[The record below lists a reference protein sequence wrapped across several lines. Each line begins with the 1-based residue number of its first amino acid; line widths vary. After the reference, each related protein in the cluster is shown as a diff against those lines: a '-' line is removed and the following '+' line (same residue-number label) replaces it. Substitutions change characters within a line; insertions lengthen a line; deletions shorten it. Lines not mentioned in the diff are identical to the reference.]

1 MLSEFSY
8 TSDKMLR
15 TMRKLGACALLALTL
30 AACGFM
36 SRPGTLFGGRAT
48 VEARMSDGLNGN
60 RPVAVDLVVVYDS
73 KLEKELAAL
82 TAEQWFAKRGQYL
95 QVQPGTSLQVH
106 NWQWVPGQ
114 RVPPR
119 PIDYRLGA
127 LSTLVFASYAGEG
140 DHRAQVAPDKDLV
153 LLLGDDDFTV
163 QVR

>member
-15 TMRKLGACALLALTL
+15 TMRKLVVLSVLALTL
-30 AACGFM
+30 AACGFL

-48 VEARMSDGLNGN
+48 VEARMSDGLNDN
-60 RPVAVDLVVVYDS
+60 RPVAVDLVIVYDS

-82 TAEQWFAKRGQYL
+82 TADQWFAKRGQYL
-95 QVQPGTSLQVH
+95 QVQPDGSLQVH
-106 NWQWVPGQ
+106 AWQWVPGQ

-127 LSTLVFASYAGEG
+127 LSTLVFASYASEG
-140 DHRAQVAPDKDLV
+140 DHRAQVAPDRNLFLV
-153 LLLGDDDFTV
+153 LGDDDFTV

>member
-1 MLSEFSY
+1 
-8 TSDKMLR
+8 MLR
-15 TMRKLGACALLALTL
+15 TMRKLAVLSVLTLTL
-30 AACGFM
+30 AACGFL

-60 RPVAVDLVVVYDS
+60 RPVAVDLVIVYDS

-82 TAEQWFAKRGQYL
+82 TADQWFAKRSQYL
-95 QVQPGTSLQVH
+95 QVQPDTSLRVH
-106 NWQWVPGQ
+106 SWQWVPGQ

-119 PIDYRLGA
+119 PIEYRLGA
-127 LSTLVFASYAGEG
+127 MSTLVFASYSSDG
-140 DHRAQVAPDKDLV
+140 DHRAQVAPDSNLV